1 MDALPGAEPERLLA
15 TSRANFH
22 RPHAALQAAAAG
34 EPLWVAAEL
43 SKVDW
48 VRRDMV
54 VEVSHAEWTPY
65 RLSRHVV
72 DLGEREDKPAID
84 VRLKPSRLEFGE
96 IGDRCRTG

>member
-1 MDALPGAEPERLLA
+1 MPGAEPERLLA

-48 VRRDMV
+48 VRSEM
-54 VEVSHAEWTPY
+54 VEVSCAEWVPG
-65 RLSRHVV
+65 RLLR
-72 DLGEREDKPAID
+72 LGEHGDKPATD
-84 VRLKPSRLEFGE
+84 VR
-96 IGDRCRTG
+96 RCRPG